1 MMPKPK
7 TVMMYSLCAAIVLL
21 AFGCAFQAQAT
32 PGDLDPSFGNSGVVT
47 TLFPGNGAFLG
58 DSALQT
64 DGKIV
69 VVGGNKYAG
78 DQYEPYVAR
87 YNTDG
92 TLDPSF
98 GTGGIVF
105 TRFTI
110 PGQGANDD
118 SGQFDAV
125 AIQTDGKII
134 AAGGGSSLGFA
145 DAILA
150 RYDST
155 GLLDSSFGSG
165 GKVMTQTNTGLFQ
178 GNLNGSTSIYSLQVA
193 LDNTFYAVGG
203 GQFYLAGGQSNSPIV
218 LHYSANGTLLG
229 LNRIVVVPANFNGAS
244 NIGYASVLQ
253 PDGKLIFT
261 NIGGFITD
269 FILVRINP
277 DLSLDSTFGTSGVV
291 QTSFD
296 SSAGVAQANGIVL
309 DPNAR
314 IVASGGSNGGNSSSG
329 HFFAASYDS
338 NGGLDTSFGNGG
350 KVTILSSNSPFPNN
364 RKGSLG
370 LVRQPDGKYVS
381 GSESFGAIRLLSA
394 GALDTTFGVGG
405 LALYQNSEGYP
416 GISGFGSKPL
426 LQSDAKIILPGSQQD
441 GNDPG
446 SHGVRMLRL
455 INQLSPTAS
464 DSMISGRIMNSDG
477 RPLAGVAIRMNGTQ
491 DRLTITDTAG
501 NYHFDSVE
509 TNGLYTIV
517 PSFANYVFSPSQRT
531 FSLLRQHTEATF
543 TGTEHGVTLNPL
555 DATEYF
561 VRQQYLDF
569 LGREPDED
577 GFTFWVNNIEKCGVN
592 QDCRW
597 AKRVDTSA
605 AFFLSIEFQQTG
617 FLLHRIYKASYGDAN
632 GVTTL
637 SGAHQ
642 FAVPIITRNEFLAG
656 LQEIGEINVGQAGW
670 ETVMEHN
677 TQNFVLAFVQTE
689 RFTTAFPNTMIPAE
703 FVDKLVT
710 NIGIALSSS
719 DRTDAINEFR
729 NAFSSSDVAARAR
742 ALRRVAENVAFK
754 QSESNRAFVLVE
766 YFSYLHR
773 NPNDSPD
780 SDYSGYDFWQAKL
793 NHFNGNY
800 VNAEMVKAFINST
813 EYRRRFGL

>member
-1 MMPKPK
+1 MPKSK
-7 TVMMYSLCAAIVLL
+7 TVMMHSLGAAIVLL

-32 PGDLDPSFGNSGVVT
+32 PGDLDPSFGNSGIVT
-47 TLFPGNGAFLG
+47 TLITGNGAFLG
-58 DSALQT
+58 NSALQT

-92 TLDPSF
+92 TLDQSF
-98 GTGGIVF
+98 GAGGIVF

-118 SGQFDAV
+118 NGQFDAV
-125 AIQTDGKII
+125 AIQSDGKIL
-134 AAGGGSSLGFA
+134 AAGGGSSLGFS

-150 RYDST
+150 RYNSDGS
-155 GLLDSSFGSG
+155 LDSSFGSG

-178 GNLNGSTSIYSLQVA
+178 GNLNGSTTIYSLQIA
-193 LDNTFYAVGG
+193 LDNTFYAFGG
-203 GQFYLAGGQSNSPIV
+203 GQFNLAGGQSNSPIV
-218 LHYSANGTLLG
+218 LHYSATGALLG

-261 NIGGFITD
+261 NIGGFITN

-277 DLSLDSTFGTSGVV
+277 DLSLDSTFGTNGVV

-309 DPNAR
+309 DPNNR

-329 HFFAASYDS
+329 NFFAASYDS
-338 NGGLDTSFGNGG
+338 NGGLDPSFGNGG
-350 KVTILSSNSPFPNN
+350 KVTILSSDSPFANK

-381 GSESFGAIRLLSA
+381 GSEFFGAIRLLSS
-394 GALDTTFGVGG
+394 GVLDTTFGVGG
-405 LALYQNSEGYP
+405 LALYQNSEGYQ
-416 GISGFGSKPL
+416 GISGFGAKPL

-441 GNDPG
+441 GSDPG
-446 SHGVRMLRL
+446 THGVRMLRL
-455 INQLSPTAS
+455 VNQLSPTAS
-464 DSMISGRIMNSDG
+464 DSVITGQTRNSDG
-477 RPLAGVAIRMNGTQ
+477 TPLAGVAIHLNGTQ
-491 DRLTITDTAG
+491 ERLTITDAAG
-501 NYHFDSVE
+501 KYHFDNVE
-509 TNGLYTIV
+509 TNGFYTIV

-531 FSLLRQHTEATF
+531 FSLLGQHTEATF
-543 TGTEHGVTLNPL
+543 TAAKSGGALNPL

-569 LGREPDED
+569 LGREPDQE
-577 GFTFWVNNIEKCGVN
+577 GFNFWVNNIESCGAD
-592 QDCRW
+592 QDCRA

-632 GVTTL
+632 GVTSL

-642 FAVPIITRNEFLAG
+642 SAVPIITRNEFFAG
-656 LQEIGEINVGQAGW
+656 TQEIGQVVVGQTGW
-670 ETVMEHN
+670 ETVLEHN
-677 TQNFVLAFVQTE
+677 KQIFVLTFVQRE
-689 RFTTAFPNTMIPAE
+689 RFTSGFPTAMAPAQ
-703 FVDKLVT
+703 FVDKLLN
-710 NIGIALSSS
+710 NIGIGLSPS
-719 DRTDAINEFR
+719 DRTDAINEFG
-729 NAFSSSDVAARAR
+729 NALSTSDMTARAR
-742 ALRRVAENVAFK
+742 ALRRVAENSAFM
-754 QSESNRAFVLVE
+754 QLESNRAFVLAE
-766 YFSYLHR
+766 YFSYLRR
-773 NPNDSPD
+773 NPNDAPD
-780 SDYSGYDFWQAKL
+780 SDYTGYDFWLVKL
-793 NHFNGNY
+793 NHFSGNF
-800 VNAEMVKAFINST
+800 VNAEMVKAFINSR
-813 EYRRRFGL
+813 EYRQRFAP